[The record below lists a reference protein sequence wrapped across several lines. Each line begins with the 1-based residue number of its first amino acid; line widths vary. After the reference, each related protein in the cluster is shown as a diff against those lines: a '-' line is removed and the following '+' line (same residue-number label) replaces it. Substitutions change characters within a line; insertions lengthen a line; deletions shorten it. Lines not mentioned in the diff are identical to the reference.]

1 MGDRHEAR
9 AYLERARELLEPFGD
24 EHARERIEQDLKQLD
39 VWLLT
44 DGAPSAPNPR

>member
-9 AYLERARELLEPFGD
+9 AYLERARELLQPFGD
-24 EHARERIEQDLKQLD
+24 DVALERVEQDLRQLD

-44 DGAPSAPNPR
+44 DGAPSAPHPR